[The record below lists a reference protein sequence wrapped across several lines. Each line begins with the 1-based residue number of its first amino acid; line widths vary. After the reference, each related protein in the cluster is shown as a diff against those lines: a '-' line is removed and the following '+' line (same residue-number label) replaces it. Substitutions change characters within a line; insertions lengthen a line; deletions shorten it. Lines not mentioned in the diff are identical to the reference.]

1 MAIKQKTI
9 VNRHSS
15 AHCPTH
21 SRTHFTSGDA
31 TSIVDEPIA
40 RGGTNE
46 GPAPTDTLV
55 AALAGCTNVIT
66 HKIAHAND
74 IHLDGMDIDIDWE
87 FDRRGTQL
95 MEEIEKPFVSIT
107 LKIVLNGD
115 VSDEQIQFLQTE
127 LRKYCPLAKLI
138 RAAGTVINEEW
149 RAEAGVSA

>member
-1 MAIKQKTI
+1 MAIRQKMI
-9 VNRHSS
+9 VQRHST
-15 AHCPTH
+15 ARCPTH

-31 TSIVDEPIA
+31 HSIVDEPIA

-66 HKIAHAND
+66 HKIAHANGID
-74 IHLDGMDIDIDWE
+74 LNGMDIDIDWE

-95 MEEIEKPFVSIT
+95 MEEIDLPFVSIT
-107 LKIVLNGD
+107 LKITLNGD
-115 VSDEQIQFLQTE
+115 VSDEEIALLQSE

-138 RAAGTVINEEW
+138 RAAGTTINEEW
-149 RAEAGVSA
+149 KAVAGASA

>member
-1 MAIKQKTI
+1 MAIKPKTI

-21 SRTHFTSGDA
+21 SRTHFKSGDA
-31 TSIVDEPIA
+31 TSIVDEPIE

-95 MEEIEKPFVSIT
+95 IEEIEKPFVSIT
-107 LKIVLNGD
+107 LKITLKGEI
-115 VSDEQIQFLQTE
+115 SDEQIQFLQTE
-127 LRKYCPLAKLI
+127 LRKYCPLAKLV
-138 RAAGTVINEEW
+138 RNAGTVINEEW